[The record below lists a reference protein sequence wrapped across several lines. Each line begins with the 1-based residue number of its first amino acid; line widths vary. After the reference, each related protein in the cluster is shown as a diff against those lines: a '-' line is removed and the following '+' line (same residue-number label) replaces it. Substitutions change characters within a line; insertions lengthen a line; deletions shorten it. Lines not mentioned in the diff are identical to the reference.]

1 MRKSEVIPKKMVEF
15 DTCEPTQNMIRR
27 AGYYR
32 ARKAGFPPPGKI
44 VAKFGVGDIKS
55 LSCFAPPPRKILEMN
70 IKKLMFG
77 FASWSLILFRR
88 ASWFS

>member
-1 MRKSEVIPKKMVEF
+1 LIGSGWKNCREIWGGGYQIFKLL
-15 DTCEPTQNMIRR
+15 R
-27 AGYYR
+27 A
-32 ARKAGFPPPGKI
+32 
-44 VAKFGVGDIKS
+44 
-55 LSCFAPPPRKILEMN
+55 PPRKILEMN